1 MWRRRWHRISLP
13 RHYPGPVTGAAQV
26 EQAVDREM
34 AVPPDPTAAAFFD
47 VDNTVVRGAS
57 IFHLARGLYRRK
69 FFSLR
74 DIARMAWQQLRF
86 RAVGESLDHL
96 QEIRE
101 SALSFV
107 AGHSVAELTAI
118 GEEVYDEVI
127 ADKIWPGTHALA
139 QLHLEA
145 GQRVWLVTATPV
157 EVADVIARRLG
168 LSGAL
173 GTVAE
178 SVDGVYTGRL
188 VGEPL
193 HGAGQGRGD
202 HGPGRAR
209 GPGPVPVRGVLGLGQ
224 RHPDA
229 LAGRRTLSRS
239 TQTPPCAPTPRRT
252 GGGSAT
258 TAPAARPPRSASRPR
273 PGSARRSV
281 GVFAGLALRR
291 RRQRRSGL
299 AGLRRRR
306 RALTRPDKPE
316 RSVDNS
322 GAERRYSPLSPRFA
336 LLSALTAD
344 RDKMTFEHHRV

>member
-1 MWRRRWHRISLP
+1 MLSPVPSRTLGRWHRTSLP
-13 RHYPGPVTGAAQV
+13 RHYPGAVTGATAQV

-34 AVPPDPTAAAFFD
+34 TVPPDPTAAAFFD

-193 HGAGQGRGD
+193 HGAAKAEAI
-202 HGPGRAR
+202 RALAER
-209 GPGPVPVRGVLGLGQ
+209 EGLDLSRCAAYSDSANDIPMLSLVGEPCAIN
-224 RHPDA
+224 PDA
-229 LAGRRTLSRS
+229 ALRAHAKAHGWRIRDYRTGRKAAKVGVPAAAGRRRGGRRS
-239 TQTPPCAPTPRRT
+239 LRRAGPAPPP
-252 GGGSAT
+252 
-258 TAPAARPPRSASRPR
+258 TAPLRPR
-273 PGSARRSV
+273 GPPARLGR
-281 GVFAGLALRR
+281 
-291 RRQRRSGL
+291 
-299 AGLRRRR
+299 
-306 RALTRPDKPE
+306 
-316 RSVDNS
+316 
-322 GAERRYSPLSPRFA
+322 
-336 LLSALTAD
+336 
-344 RDKMTFEHHRV
+344 